1 MDTVENVLTLFEKE
15 TQKWFQDTLGEPT
28 LVQKEAW
35 PGIKA
40 GRHVLVSAP
49 TGTGKTLSAFL
60 VFLDQMKRQAEE
72 GTLQEELCLIYVSP
86 LKSLA
91 ADIRE
96 NLRRPL
102 VQYCVNNQVKLYR
115 QWYTLISP
123 FKRICRNI
131 ILFYETQDTFFQLLH
146 RLIAFPF

>member
-72 GTLQEELCLIYVSP
+72 GTLQQELCF
-86 LKSLA
+86 
-91 ADIRE
+91 
-96 NLRRPL
+96 NLCLTAKVARGGYP
-102 VQYCVNNQVKLYR
+102 
-115 QWYTLISP
+115 
-123 FKRICRNI
+123 
-131 ILFYETQDTFFQLLH
+131 
-146 RLIAFPF
+146 

>member
-72 GTLQEELCLIYVSP
+72 GTLQQELCLIYVSP

-96 NLRRPL
+96 NLRTSAGWDWQRRRITGGD
-102 VQYCVNNQVKLYR
+102 NR
-115 QWYTLISP
+115 WHSDGRHSP
-123 FKRICRNI
+123 
-131 ILFYETQDTFFQLLH
+131 EGQAADG
-146 RLIAFPF
+146 

>member
-35 PGIKA
+35 SSIKA
-40 GRHVLVSAP
+40 GKHVLVSAP

-72 GTLQEELCLIYVSP
+72 GTLQEELCLSM
-86 LKSLA
+86 S
-91 ADIRE
+91 
-96 NLRRPL
+96 
-102 VQYCVNNQVKLYR
+102 
-115 QWYTLISP
+115 
-123 FKRICRNI
+123 
-131 ILFYETQDTFFQLLH
+131 H
-146 RLIAFPF
+146 R